1 MSGSFEVTASK
12 EGFVHL
18 VILGWSSMPGF
29 ARKKIEV
36 YDLEEA
42 EEKKEEEV
50 REATN

>member
-1 MSGSFEVTASK
+1 MEQ
-12 EGFVHL
+12 H
-18 VILGWSSMPGF
+18 
-29 ARKKIEV
+29 ARIREKKKIEV